1 MPRKNNPHKPSPAP
15 APTLPSPA
23 SGGGLGRGRGQE
35 RGFTRCGYVALI
47 GAPNAGKS
55 TLLNQ
60 FVGRKLAIVTPKVQ
74 TTRSRLLGIAI
85 LGPAQLIFVDT
96 PGIFAPRR
104 RLDRAMVA
112 AAWAGM
118 ADADQTVL
126 LVDAARPDDPDTR
139 HIVDRLVASKRHAI
153 LALNK
158 IDLVRRDRLLGVA
171 DTLFRAGCFE
181 HVFMISGL
189 TGDGVGDL
197 KQHLASVA
205 PPGPWLFP
213 EDQLSDAPE
222 RWLAAEVTREQVF
235 LQLHDELPY
244 SAAVE
249 TEAWEERADG
259 SARIDQVIY
268 VRRPGQR
275 AIVLGDKG
283 ARIKAIGARARAE
296 LERMLERRI
305 HLFLFVKV
313 RDNWIEDP
321 ERYAALGL
329 DYNV

>member
-1 MPRKNNPHKPSPAP
+1 VR
-15 APTLPSPA
+15 
-23 SGGGLGRGRGQE
+23 E
-35 RGFTRCGYVALI
+35 RGEPAAVPTRCGYVALI

-60 FVGRKLAIVTPKVQ
+60 LVGQKLAIVTPKVQ
-74 TTRSRLLGIAI
+74 TTRSRLLGIVI
-85 LGPAQLIFVDT
+85 VGEAQLILVDT

-112 AAWAGM
+112 AAWAGA
-118 ADADQTVL
+118 ADADETVL
-126 LVDAARPDDPDTR
+126 LVDAARPADPDTLA
-139 HIVDRLVASKRHAI
+139 IVDRLAASGRRAI

-158 IDLVRRDRLLGVA
+158 IDLVRRDSLLATA
-171 DTLFRAGCFE
+171 DTLFRGGGFDR
-181 HVFMISGL
+181 VFMISGL
-189 TGDGVGDL
+189 TGDGVDDL
-197 KQHLASVA
+197 KQHLASLA

-213 EDQLSDAPE
+213 EDQLSDAHE
-222 RWLAAEVTREQVF
+222 RWLAAEVTREQIF

-249 TEAWEERADG
+249 TESWDERADG
-259 SARIDQVIY
+259 SVRIDQVIY
-268 VRRPGQR
+268 VRRDGQK

-283 ARIKAIGARARAE
+283 QRIKAIGARARAE
-296 LERMLERRI
+296 LETMLERRI